1 MMNKVKVILKEN
13 IKSIGKKDEIV
24 NVSDGYAR
32 NFLFAKGLA
41 VEATPGNLAKLQTKK
56 DSQAFKKNVE
66 KEEAQKIAEKLAKIK
81 LEFKVKAGENGKI
94 FGGISTKEIAEKLEK
109 EYQIKVDKKK
119 IELKEAIKTLGITNV
134 EIKLY
139 EGVVG
144 KVKVHA
150 SEF

>member
-1 MMNKVKVILKEN
+1 MKVILKEN

-32 NFLFAKGLA
+32 NFLFAKNLA

-56 DSQAFKKNVE
+56 DSAAFKKSQE
-66 KEEAQKIAEKLAKIK
+66 KEEAEKIAKQLEKIT

-94 FGGISTKEIAEKLEK
+94 FGGISSKEIAEKLEN

-119 IELKEAIKTLGITNV
+119 IYLKEPIKILGIKRV
-134 EIKLY
+134 DIKLF
-139 EGVVG
+139 EGVIG
-144 KVKVHA
+144 TVKVA
-150 SEF
+150 TKV

>member
-1 MMNKVKVILKEN
+1 MKVILKEN

-32 NFLFAKGLA
+32 NYLFAKNLA
-41 VEATPGNLAKLQTKK
+41 IEATAGNLSKLQTKK
-56 DSQAFKKNVE
+56 DSEQYKKNIE
-66 KEEAQKIAEKLAKIK
+66 KEEAQKIADKLSKIK
-81 LEFKVKAGENGKI
+81 LEFKVKAGENGKV

-119 IELKEAIKTLGITNV
+119 IMLKEAIKVLGLTNV

-139 EGVVG
+139 EGVIG
-144 KVKVHA
+144 KVKVQA
-150 SEF
+150 KEE

>member
-1 MMNKVKVILKEN
+1 MKVILKEN

-32 NFLFAKGLA
+32 NFLFVKNLA

-56 DSQAFKKNVE
+56 DSAAFKKDQE
-66 KEEAQKIAEKLAKIK
+66 KQEAEKVAEKLSKIT

-94 FGGISTKEIAEKLEK
+94 FGGISSKEIAEKLES

-119 IELKEAIKTLGITNV
+119 IDLKEPIKILGV
-134 EIKLY
+134 KRVDIKLF
-139 EGVVG
+139 EGVAG
-144 KVKVHA
+144 TVKVA
-150 SEF
+150 TKV